1 MPALVNIW
9 YKKRPKRLQTDLLLL
24 SNMSFEGLALHAIAQ
39 GVTDDFVLGQKQR
52 TTSRNMIAPTK
63 KNMSATLAQSASY
76 RTRSNAP
83 HLHSDPDV

>member
-39 GVTDDFVLGQKQR
+39 GVTDDFVLGQK
-52 TTSRNMIAPTK
+52 
-63 KNMSATLAQSASY
+63 
-76 RTRSNAP
+76 NAR
-83 HLHSDPDV
+83 HLEI